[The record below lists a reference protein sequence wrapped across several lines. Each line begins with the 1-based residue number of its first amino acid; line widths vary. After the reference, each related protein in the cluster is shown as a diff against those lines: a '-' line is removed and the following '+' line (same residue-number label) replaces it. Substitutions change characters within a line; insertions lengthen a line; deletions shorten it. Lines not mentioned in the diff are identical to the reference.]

1 MTAMK
6 SFVMEQILLVTNSVN
21 DKFGNNI
28 QLQEKPNEKIS
39 NRGNSSSNRGE
50 QNKIIYWRKP
60 LRYVFYAACTKRQF

>member
-6 SFVMEQILLVTNSVN
+6 SFVMEQILLVTNLVN

-39 NRGNSSSNRGE
+39 NRGNSSSTRGE
-50 QNKIIYWRKP
+50 QNKIIY
-60 LRYVFYAACTKRQF
+60 

>member
-6 SFVMEQILLVTNSVN
+6 SFVMEQILLVTNLVN

-50 QNKIIYWRKP
+50 QNKIIY
-60 LRYVFYAACTKRQF
+60 